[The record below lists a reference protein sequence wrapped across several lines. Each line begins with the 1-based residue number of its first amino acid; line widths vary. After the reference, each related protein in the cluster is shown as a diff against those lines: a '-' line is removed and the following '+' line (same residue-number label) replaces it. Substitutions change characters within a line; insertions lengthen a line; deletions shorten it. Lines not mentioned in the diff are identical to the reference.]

1 MDLSTIYSVVYYLQ
15 YGPDINVDIII
26 VSMNTVSINNKSSF
40 APITSSGVNITT
52 ASSITIDKNL
62 IEYID
67 LLYQLLGVDIDF
79 ERWKN
84 MNLTDRI
91 NLIRD
96 IKIKKLID

>member
-1 MDLSTIYSVVYYLQ
+1 
-15 YGPDINVDIII
+15 
-26 VSMNTVSINNKSSF
+26 MNTVSINNKSSF

-52 ASSITIDKNL
+52 TSSITFDKNL

-84 MNLTDRI
+84 MNLSDRI

>member
-1 MDLSTIYSVVYYLQ
+1 
-15 YGPDINVDIII
+15 
-26 VSMNTVSINNKSSF
+26 MNTVSINNKSSF
-40 APITSSGVNITT
+40 APITSSGVNITNI
-52 ASSITIDKNL
+52 SSITIDKNL

-84 MNLTDRI
+84 MNLSDRI

>member
-1 MDLSTIYSVVYYLQ
+1 M
-15 YGPDINVDIII
+15 
-26 VSMNTVSINNKSSF
+26 
-40 APITSSGVNITT
+40 NITN

-84 MNLTDRI
+84 MNLSDRI

>member
-1 MDLSTIYSVVYYLQ
+1 M
-15 YGPDINVDIII
+15 
-26 VSMNTVSINNKSSF
+26 
-40 APITSSGVNITT
+40 NITNI
-52 ASSITIDKNL
+52 SSITIDKNL

-84 MNLTDRI
+84 MNLSDRI

>member
-1 MDLSTIYSVVYYLQ
+1 M
-15 YGPDINVDIII
+15 
-26 VSMNTVSINNKSSF
+26 
-40 APITSSGVNITT
+40 NITT
-52 ASSITIDKNL
+52 ASSITFDKNL

-84 MNLTDRI
+84 MNLSDRI